1 LIVLVILLIVFLFS
15 LSRGQG
21 VQEARALTFTTLVV
35 ANLSLILTNRSWSR
49 TIWATLRTA
58 NVALGWVFGGA
69 LALLFLVLYV
79 PFLRGLFH
87 FTFLHPD
94 DLLLCLFA
102 GGFSILWFEGVK
114 IFKKRR
120 HPNMIRH

>member
-1 LIVLVILLIVFLFS
+1 
-15 LSRGQG
+15 
-21 VQEARALTFTTLVV
+21 VV

-69 LALLFLVLYV
+69 LGLLLLVLYV
-79 PFLRGLFH
+79 PFLRKLFH

-94 DLLLCLFA
+94 DLLLCFFA
-102 GGFSILWFEGVK
+102 GGFSILWFEMVK
-114 IFKKRR
+114 ILKKRP
-120 HPNMIRH
+120 HSNLIC